1 MSDSSPWRRL
11 SHAPLSRRSFLRA
24 GGIAGLGSAGFALV
38 GCGGGGDDQPPAQT
52 PEEAAEQAAEEAAS
66 EEATPETPGEETA
79 EPATPVTPTA
89 GGVARFPTQND
100 SNNHDRW
107 DPHRSRFSQTQL
119 WHGLMY
125 NRLIR
130 WDSIAAGTLQP
141 DLCNLPE
148 MPDEVTYI
156 FTVRP
161 EARFWDLPPTNGRAF
176 TAQDIRFNIQR
187 QIEGL
192 GADSNPDP
200 LFFRQPDYIRTAAM
214 EVTGDR
220 SIVLSTDGPD
230 STYLASVHA
239 GPWAWMTSP
248 EAVAEFGADWR
259 NDAGNIQLN
268 SGTGPYVPVS
278 FLGGQNLVLKRSTN
292 WWKPNSAYPDG
303 WIFQH
308 ASAADAQQLYLGKQ
322 LDLVA
327 APLGKLAVEALRA
340 EFPVHASFD
349 LPVQTPIQLGFVF
362 TDDPDNPLRDP
373 RLARALSLAVDR
385 FELIDRL
392 YLGDGRLSGPVP
404 WFFGEWAI
412 PEADLLAL
420 PGYRPDKEQDLADI
434 QQLVDA
440 AGGAA
445 AIAEIRLALP
455 DLFQG
460 FFPGIAEA
468 VKAMIERN
476 SGLTLKIESPSY
488 ADLFQQVQDGGVPAF
503 FGLGPVPLSQM
514 EADPTSFWLRTAY
527 TDAPENW
534 GRYSNPDVDAL
545 LDQMRITFDQP
556 QRRALARQ
564 VQDLLLNDPF
574 WLQNVTNGIQLGVNW
589 PFLHLDPRLFEF
601 AWAGHHLDQA
611 WVDTTHA
618 DYPSDRTLPELPA
631 EGATPEGAPGE
642 TPPPNP

>member
-1 MSDSSPWRRL
+1 MSESSPWRRL
-11 SHAPLSRRSFLRA
+11 SRARLSRRSFLRA
-24 GGIAGLGSAGFALV
+24 AGAVGLGAAGFALA
-38 GCGGGGDDQPPAQT
+38 GCGDDDDEQPPAET
-52 PEEAAEQAAEEAAS
+52 PEQAAEQAAEEAAS
-66 EEATPETPGEETA
+66 EEAPLEAPGETAA
-79 EPATPVTPTA
+79 EPAAPPTPTA
-89 GGVARFPTQND
+89 GGIARFPTQND
-100 SNNHDRW
+100 ADNHDRW

-119 WHGLMY
+119 WHSLMY

-130 WDSIAAGTLQP
+130 WDSISAGTLQP
-141 DLCNLPE
+141 DLCDLPE
-148 MPDEVTYI
+148 MPDEITYI

-161 EARFWDLPPTNGRAF
+161 EAKFWDLPPTNGRAF
-176 TAQDIRFNIQR
+176 TAEDIRFNIQR

-192 GADSNPDP
+192 DTDGNPDP

-214 EVTGDR
+214 EITDDR
-220 SIVLSTDGPD
+220 TIVLSTDGPD

-248 EAVAEFGADWR
+248 EAVEEFGSGWR
-259 NDAGNIQLN
+259 DDPANIQLN

-278 FLGGQNLVLKRSTN
+278 FLGAQNVVLKRSTN
-292 WWKPNSAYPDG
+292 WWKPQSAYPDG

-308 ASAADAQQLYLGKQ
+308 ATAADAQQLYRDRQ

-327 APLGKLAVEALRA
+327 APLGKLAVETLRS
-340 EFPVHASFD
+340 EFAAHAQFD

-362 TDDPDNPLRDP
+362 TNSPDNPLRDP

-404 WFFGEWAI
+404 WFFSDWAI
-412 PEADLLAL
+412 PEEDLLAL

-445 AIAEIRLALP
+445 TIAEIRLALP

-460 FFPGIAEA
+460 FFPGIAETI
-468 VKAMIERN
+468 KAMMERN
-476 SGLTLKIESPSY
+476 SGLTFKIESPSY
-488 ADLFQQVQDGGVPAF
+488 ADLFQQVRNGSIPAF

-534 GRYSNPDVDAL
+534 GLYSNPDVDAL
-545 LDQMRITFDQP
+545 LDQMRVTFDQP
-556 QRRALARQ
+556 QRRDLARR
-564 VQDLLLNDPF
+564 VQLLLLNDPF
-574 WLQNVTNGIQLGVNW
+574 WLQNVTNGIQIGVNW

-601 AWAGHHLDQA
+601 AWTGHHLDQA
-611 WVDTTHA
+611 WVDTTHP
-618 DYPSDRTLPELPA
+618 DYLADRTLPEPP
-631 EGATPEGAPGE
+631 PEGAPPAG
-642 TPPPNP
+642 PGP